1 MNAVVLE
8 CPNCGFKNRPGAEW
22 CGRCLVSFKRPVHES
37 AEPGLDPREAATAP
51 DPRGSRLRGQR
62 WIAAI
67 LALLALWTTVR
78 ALGVISD
85 RQRFSGVSISGATD
99 PNGFRFKD
107 IDPATGEPVR
117 FDPCTPVGYVVNTAH
132 APPGSLADIHSAIDQ
147 TSEATGSELV
157 YEGPTNEAPRVNR
170 PLLQPGRYGRRWPP
184 LLIAWSTEDPSL
196 FREHG
201 VGVAANVFVAN
212 GTGRLVYVSGIIVM
226 NATQQLSTGFG
237 AGRTWG
243 KVILHEMGHIVGLAH
258 VEDAA
263 EVMNPSVV
271 SSPASWGS
279 GDLAGLRRLGSLAG
293 CVAIPALPR

>member
-8 CPNCGFKNRPGAEW
+8 CPDCGFKNRPGAAW
-22 CGRCLVSFKRPVHES
+22 CGRCLVSFERPVREG
-37 AEPGLDPREAATAP
+37 AGPGLDAREAAP
-51 DPRGSRLRGQR
+51 GPHPKGSRWQGQR

-67 LALLALWTTVR
+67 LALFALWTTVQT
-78 ALGVISD
+78 LGVVSD
-85 RQRFSGVSISGATD
+85 RRRFSSVSIPGATD

-107 IDPATGEPVR
+107 IDPATGAPVR

-132 APPGSLADIHSAIDQ
+132 APPGSLVDIHSAIDK
-147 TSEATGSELV
+147 TSEATGIEFV
-157 YEGPTNEAPRVNR
+157 YEGPTAEAPHVDR
-170 PLLQPGRYGRRWPP
+170 PLLQPERYGRRWPP
-184 LLIAWSTEDPSL
+184 LLIAWSPEDPSL

-212 GTGRLVYVSGIIVM
+212 GAGRLVYVSGIIVM